1 MHPLIGKSLQNRFS
15 SELFLLSLFYL
26 ISHGGIFFI
35 PDAVYWDDWV
45 FFNQDPRVILETC
58 RQVGAVFNFSG
69 YLHLVMLSVGL
80 WFYKYLTF
88 FLMFASGILLNE
100 ILKTKSWITNEVRF
114 TTTLLFLILPLN
126 NARVCLINFPSI
138 LGYFMFF
145 LAWYLLVN
153 NRRILSLILFFFS
166 FNIAS
171 LLMFYSIPIA
181 DLYMRS
187 GFSRINLRSVF
198 KFAIQKIDF
207 IILPFAFFLI
217 KILYFRP
224 HGIYSGYNENLNLK
238 GIWKMPVLQT
248 LNLLDESIHINIV
261 LFVILFLVTV
271 YLLRNKLKFNIPV
284 ATIYLKYGA
293 IISLLGVFPYWLLG
307 NYPAFINWASRHQLL
322 LPLGT
327 SIIIIGLASL
337 MNSQKRKL
345 LLIIISISLSMNLSY
360 YYQLYIDWMKQKEL
374 IALYKN
380 EPLIKKSKL
389 ILFKD
394 NTINKNAFERNYAF
408 YEWSG
413 QLKYSLNDDSRIGL
427 SIQDTNL
434 LKTTKPEKLI
444 IANYNV
450 QNFDA
455 NKPLKSVLVNIYE
468 IKAENIQD
476 RLRQLIHPRYILK
489 TEAIDYQANFLDI
502 FQTPFQQK

>member
-1 MHPLIGKSLQNRFS
+1 
-15 SELFLLSLFYL
+15 
-26 ISHGGIFFI
+26 
-35 PDAVYWDDWV
+35 
-45 FFNQDPRVILETC
+45 
-58 RQVGAVFNFSG
+58 
-69 YLHLVMLSVGL
+69 
-80 WFYKYLTF
+80 
-88 FLMFASGILLNE
+88 
-100 ILKTKSWITNEVRF
+100 
-114 TTTLLFLILPLN
+114 
-126 NARVCLINFPSI
+126 
-138 LGYFMFF
+138 
-145 LAWYLLVN
+145 
-153 NRRILSLILFFFS
+153 
-166 FNIAS
+166 
-171 LLMFYSIPIA
+171 
-181 DLYMRS
+181 
-187 GFSRINLRSVF
+187 
-198 KFAIQKIDF
+198 
-207 IILPFAFFLI
+207 
-217 KILYFRP
+217 
-224 HGIYSGYNENLNLK
+224 
-238 GIWKMPVLQT
+238 MPVLQT